1 MPVILFV
8 HLFALGLSKG
18 YPHPWENYATFGG
31 GKEIILVLPT
41 GRENEDSS
49 QEMNYDGPG
58 EIGVHLA

>member
-1 MPVILFV
+1 
-8 HLFALGLSKG
+8 LFALGLSKG